1 MTQER
6 FLKLLDNPDLL
17 ASISYEELKTL
28 ALTYPYAHNL
38 RYLLAIKSRQ
48 DNHPEFS
55 RNLAAAAANSLDRT
69 RLFHLDAPKRLAP
82 LPVEAEEQVLELKP
96 IERVQQE
103 LQALAPVPRVAEDVS
118 AVASGV
124 QQAPVPDAVSQQSNI
139 ALDLSRAFEPEEAA
153 DLPSDTEM
161 MPPVPESS
169 EGKVEKTGFVI
180 DFKPSF
186 AVWAGQFNSPA
197 LSPDQPPRSTPGLAQ
212 PDAVKPAKRLEP
224 SELKDKN
231 EAEPET
237 QAPTPMT
244 LAEKSVTENK
254 DILSETLARL
264 YARQGYR
271 EKAIAMYERLGLAF
285 PQKSAYF
292 AAEIEKLK
300 K

>member
-48 DNHPEFS
+48 DNHPEYS

-69 RLFHLDAPKRLAP
+69 RLFHLIAPKRLAP

-103 LQALAPVPRVAEDVS
+103 LQALAPVPRVAEAVS
-118 AVASGV
+118 AAANSV
-124 QQAPVPDAVSQQSNI
+124 QQAPVPDSVSQQTNI
-139 ALDLSRAFEPEEAA
+139 ALDLSRAFEPEGGA
-153 DLPSDTEM
+153 DLPADSEL
-161 MPPVPESS
+161 MPSVPESIA
-169 EGKVEKTGFVI
+169 EKVEKPGFVI

-197 LSPDQPPRSTPGLAQ
+197 LTPDQPLKSTPGLAQ
-212 PDAVKPAKRLEP
+212 PDALKSVKRLEP
-224 SELKDKN
+224 SEPEDKKK
-231 EAEPET
+231 AEPEAQT
-237 QAPTPMT
+237 PSPMT